1 MFDDND
7 DEEEE
12 EDDEEDDE
20 EEEEEAK
27 TSVAVEDD
35 PASMDVIFDR
45 ACLVLSSICRD
56 KGEVKED
63 ELVDLEPSF
72 SFTFIN
78 FKSFPPTSATS
89 LLTAVIQ
96 LLE

>member
-7 DEEEE
+7 D
-12 EDDEEDDE
+12 DD

-45 ACLVLSSICRD
+45 ACLVFSSICRG
-56 KGEVKED
+56 KGKVKE
-63 ELVDLEPSF
+63 EALVDLEPSF

-78 FKSFPPTSATS
+78 FKSFPPPTSATL